1 MKTDHVPKKLPMR
14 GNRKVSKT
22 IRLAQQMNR
31 PEYFQHTYIN
41 SLVKN
46 NKENNDV
53 QEESLEE
60 SSNDFPLV
68 KHAKEEIR
76 KEVSKGKRRKAIAGE
91 GLLD

>member
-46 NKENNDV
+46 NKENNNV
-53 QEESLEE
+53 QEESL
-60 SSNDFPLV
+60 NDSPLV
-68 KHAKEEIR
+68 EHTKEEIR